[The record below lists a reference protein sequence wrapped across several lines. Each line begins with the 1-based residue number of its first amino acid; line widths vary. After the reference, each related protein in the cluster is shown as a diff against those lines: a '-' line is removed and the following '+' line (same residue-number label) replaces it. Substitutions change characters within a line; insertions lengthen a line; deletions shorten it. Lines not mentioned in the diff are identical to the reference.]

1 MHAPLQPPDHVQGRF
16 APAEQL
22 PGGWFHQANDSGVLR
37 RNRHSG
43 DRTTARSSRR
53 TSWQSLGLGS
63 RDSSRSTLVPR
74 RVESIV
80 GPEAVTAY
88 QTQQAAQRPA
98 GGAYYETPR
107 LRFAPVADRTQIE
120 VEGCTEVMLPNETGV
135 KSGKRRAASVQSV
148 GSESSVSLHF
158 GVPRRSLEPDPPAQV
173 PSYTPSRGQDDAAT
187 MMPLTL
193 PIPTYQPGSS
203 AVRNGR
209 SPLARKSFTHLAPTS
224 PTGERREVEVEVR
237 VPRRAST
244 TEDEGRRGRRGRRSI
259 SVDGQGRRRLSKQ
272 RHGSREPRE

>member
-37 RNRHSG
+37 GNRHSG

-173 PSYTPSRGQDDAAT
+173 PSYTPSRGQDNAAT

>member
-37 RNRHSG
+37 GNRHSG